1 MMKLLRINNV
11 MAWDT
16 FLGEGGGGGGEA
28 AVFFDFS
35 AQTDGLP
42 ILSTQSL
49 PRSII

>member
-1 MMKLLRINNV
+1 MSWPETLFWGRG
-11 MAWDT
+11 A
-16 FLGEGGGGGGEA
+16 GGGEA